1 MTPTVATVAIVAI
14 VAMLVTQRAG
24 VRRERDVML

>member
-1 MTPTVATVAIVAI
+1 MTPTVATVAI